1 MLWAACTTAFFGF
14 FRLGEIT
21 APSAALFDPTTHLT
35 PADIA
40 IDYRETPSLVQ
51 IHLKISKTDQE
62 RKGISV
68 FIGST
73 SDDLCPVAA
82 ITAYMALR
90 GDSQGPFFR
99 FSNTRPLTKDQ
110 FTKHVRE
117 ALTHIGYNPEAYAS
131 HSFRGGAATT
141 AAERGIEDS
150 VIKALGR
157 WKSDAFQAY
166 IKIPRARLAAFS
178 KILSSTP
185 TSTPTSSTH
194 QSS

>member
-1 MLWAACTTAFFGF
+1 MLWAACTTAFGF

-21 APSAALFDPTTHLT
+21 APSAALFDHHP
-35 PADIA
+35 PDIA
-40 IDYRETPSLVQ
+40 IDCRETPSLVQ
-51 IHLKISKTDQE
+51 IHLRISKTDQE

-117 ALTHIGYNPEAYAS
+117 ALTYIGYNPEAYAS

-157 WKSDAFQAY
+157 WKSDLYQNRTERVG
-166 IKIPRARLAAFS
+166 PGLG
-178 KILSSTP
+178 
-185 TSTPTSSTH
+185 
-194 QSS
+194 